1 MYFKFSLHREEVE
14 EEEGTLHW
22 EEIKTSDKWWLM
34 DDEIISPIAI
44 DC

>member
-14 EEEGTLHW
+14 EEVGTLHW

-34 DDEIISPIAI
+34 DDEIINAIEI